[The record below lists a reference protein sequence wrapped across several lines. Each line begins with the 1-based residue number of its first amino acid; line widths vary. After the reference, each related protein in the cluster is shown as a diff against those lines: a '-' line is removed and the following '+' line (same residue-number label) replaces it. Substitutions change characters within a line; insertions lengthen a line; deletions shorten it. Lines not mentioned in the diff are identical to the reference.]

1 MKNEL
6 LMIHIGR
13 VMICVFVGYL
23 LPGMA
28 RAASKNYRTR
38 IVALLLSIS
47 FQIVS
52 EIYAINRRSKNDEQ
66 NRDAYADEKPR
77 GASITITTATV
88 LGSMLMLVLLLS
100 SATLASN
107 SVKDIIS
114 QKIPVILSFKMSHGE
129 ENPWQ
134 KIEDQVLKSWI
145 VIRVCH
151 PEYIV
156 ARSVL
161 ASSAGM
167 VVTICILVSVVGWGM
182 EGTSRHF
189 KNRFDWLKFTAI
201 GLHIAGIELWT
212 K

>member
-1 MKNEL
+1 
-6 LMIHIGR
+6 
-13 VMICVFVGYL
+13 MICVFVGYL

-28 RAASKNYRTR
+28 HAASKNYRTR

-52 EIYAINRRSKNDEQ
+52 DIYAINRRSKNDEQ

-100 SATLASN
+100 SATLANKSI
-107 SVKDIIS
+107 KDIIS
-114 QKIPVILSFKMSHGE
+114 QKIDVILSFKMSHGE

-151 PEYIV
+151 PEYIM

-161 ASSAGM
+161 ASSVGM
-167 VVTICILVSVVGWGM
+167 VVTIYILVSVVGWGM
-182 EGTSRHF
+182 EGTSMHF
-189 KNRFDWLKFTAI
+189 KNRFDWLKFTVI
-201 GLHIAGIELWT
+201 ELHIAGIKLWT